1 MTIRHGTDHTGPFV
15 VVTCDG
21 DGAGDGCAAHI
32 AVRPGPGTDATALE
46 EIAEELALDEG
57 WILGSRVPG
66 SVRGL
71 RGRLASGSMAPEG
84 RRRSRAPL
92 TRDTRDRPR

>member
-57 WILGSRVPG
+57 WILGS
-66 SVRGL
+66 
-71 RGRLASGSMAPEG
+71 EC
-84 RRRSRAPL
+84 
-92 TRDTRDRPR
+92 RDRCEGCAADWSAGQWRPKGGGAAAHH